1 MKPSSREH
9 AIKSTAAAIAGPAQR
24 TAHRADGGSEEI
36 NLKPCHL
43 RSPGAAQRF
52 QRGESPFHVLRRSTL
67 TRRTVRL
74 RLRFGLSNPS
84 NTRFAHRLLCPSP
97 LLEM

>member
-9 AIKSTAAAIAGPAQR
+9 AIKSTAAAIAGHAQR

-67 TRRTVRL
+67 TRRNCEVALAIWTEQ
-74 RLRFGLSNPS
+74 
-84 NTRFAHRLLCPSP
+84 P
-97 LLEM
+97 LKYSIRSQALVPISAA